1 MFGNYAQGCPVH
13 AGYHL
18 RDHSAHHAQTPR
30 TEAGRLL
37 GLLLLGNGGVD
48 AVEAALVLLGL
59 AGDSLAHD
67 LGEANVV
74 REVCLRL
81 HHAVL
86 EVGHRVADRLDLAGR
101 VLNPNAVVLVDET
114 APVVVGALIEDV
126 LHLLVAPAA
135 DVGVVHATAATVAT
149 TTEAGCGEGLA
160 AVTLALVAGP
170 VVELRHDF
178 FPLVGWYIQSLARCA
193 ERTQDELRSPTR
205 VARLVI
211 ER

>member
-1 MFGNYAQGCPVH
+1 M
-13 AGYHL
+13 
-18 RDHSAHHAQTPR
+18 HHAQTPR

-37 GLLLLGNGGVD
+37 GLLLLSDGGVD

-59 AGDSLAHD
+59 AGDPLAHD

-74 REVCLRL
+74 REVRLRL

-86 EVGHRVADRLDLAGR
+86 EVGHRVADLLDLASR
-101 VLNPNAVVLVDET
+101 VLDPNTVVLVDET
-114 APVVVGALIEDV
+114 ASVVVGALIEDV

-149 TTEAGCGEGLA
+149 ATETGCGEGLA

-178 FPLVGWYIQSLARCA
+178 FPLG
-193 ERTQDELRSPTR
+193 
-205 VARLVI
+205 RLVYSELSTMRGVCARWI
-211 ER
+211 HKAPEGYPFADSVIRV